1 MSSEEQLIE
10 AVMALRLEDGGA
22 ALTVAQLHSALEKS
36 GVSASVSEVKKA
48 ASKASKRAPKQ
59 EEASAVQETA
69 PVAVSKSQA
78 KAAKVFEQKM
88 KAAEAAM
95 MEEQKR
101 LRDRWI
107 HDGTG
112 KAPPHEGKAFIQFV
126 TGRALAGALEPEEE
140 LCKERIEAD
149 VATLEW
155 MILADQAGELQL
167 PVEGREGAH
176 SQLERLKTVRGSH
189 KEVRPWRSNILS
201 KRSCCSSGCA
211 SRLC

>member
-1 MSSEEQLIE
+1 
-10 AVMALRLEDGGA
+10 MALRLEDCGA

-95 MEEQKR
+95 QMHGGFSYAREYDIERKWRECR
-101 LRDRWI
+101 LFR
-107 HDGTG
+107 T
-112 KAPPHEGKAFIQFV
+112 APIS
-126 TGRALAGALEPEEE
+126 TN
-140 LCKERIEAD
+140 
-149 VATLEW
+149 
-155 MILADQAGELQL
+155 MILGYIGQHVLGM
-167 PVEGREGAH
+167 P
-176 SQLERLKTVRGSH
+176 
-189 KEVRPWRSNILS
+189 RSY
-201 KRSCCSSGCA
+201 
-211 SRLC
+211 